1 MTRTKGQGTKTNDEA
16 RPPHSPPGGAGGNP
30 LALGPW
36 ILVRALCALG
46 ACSSGPEA
54 GADVAASQ
62 AYLAEGRTL
71 AEKKKHAEAVGAF
84 SDAIKANPENADA
97 YFHRG
102 YSHVQMRLDPLAEGE
117 SKAVED
123 KALRDFDAAI
133 RLNPAYGKA
142 YFNRAM
148 IQASRAGYRAA
159 AEDLVNACQYD
170 SRNPEPFLQ
179 LGRIY
184 EEKFDGMG
192 IAALERYD
200 RYAELGGRD
209 PGTLEKV
216 RAWREL
222 KKSAAPAPGGAAPK
236 PPGVDDEK
244 KAAEIH
250 EEFKKLLRE
259 DRKAEALKRLEELL
273 TKYGQTAYVRERSR
287 EFSAVLNALKK

>member
-1 MTRTKGQGTKTNDEA
+1 MSLRTLCA
-16 RPPHSPPGGAGGNP
+16 AALLP
-30 LALGPW
+30 LAS
-36 ILVRALCALG
+36 
-46 ACSSGPEA
+46 ACSSGAEA
-54 GADVAASQ
+54 GPDVAASQ
-62 AYLAEGRTL
+62 AYFAEGRAL
-71 AEKKKHAEAVGAF
+71 AEKGKHAEAVGAF
-84 SDAIKANPENADA
+84 SDAVKANPENADA

-117 SKAVED
+117 SKDVED
-123 KALRDFDAAI
+123 KALKDFDAAI

-148 IQASRAGYRAA
+148 IRASRAGYRAA

-170 SRNPEPFLQ
+170 SKNPEPFLQ

-192 IAALERYD
+192 VAALERYD

-209 PGTLEKV
+209 PATLEKV
-216 RAWREL
+216 RAWREF
-222 KKSAAPAPGGAAPK
+222 KKSAAPAPNGAAAPK
-236 PPGVDDEK
+236 VPGVDDEK

-250 EEFKKLLRE
+250 EDFKKLLRE

-287 EFSAVLNALKK
+287 EFGAVLNALKK